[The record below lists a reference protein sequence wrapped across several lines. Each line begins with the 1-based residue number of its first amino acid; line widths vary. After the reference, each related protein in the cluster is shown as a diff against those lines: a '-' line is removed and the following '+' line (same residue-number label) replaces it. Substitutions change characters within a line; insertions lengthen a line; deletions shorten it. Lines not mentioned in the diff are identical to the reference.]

1 MSFFPE
7 TIAAHLAGRKV
18 QAALLGQFDFA
29 SETMRLWNGG
39 GILEANDDTKWQ
51 GLGQWGSVTG
61 LEQAINGQ
69 APEATFTL
77 SGIDADILLLTRDE
91 FEEEVRGRMVRVLL
105 QFFGTDDVN
114 DPDNQRPLDNP
125 FPIWAGLMLKPT
137 FTLDQE
143 TGERSVAVAAES
155 IFSQRGRP
163 RFAMYTDA
171 DQQKR
176 FPGDRGF
183 EFVASLIN
191 KETTWPDF

>member
-7 TIAAHLAGRKV
+7 TIAHHLAGRTV

-39 GILEANDDTKWQ
+39 GVLEANDGTQWQ

-91 FEEEVRGRMVRVLL
+91 FEEEVRGRMVRVY
-105 QFFGTDDVN
+105 V
-114 DPDNQRPLDNP
+114 
-125 FPIWAGLMLKPT
+125 K
-137 FTLDQE
+137 
-143 TGERSVAVAAES
+143 RSLALS
-155 IFSQRGRP
+155 IKALHLSFIII
-163 RFAMYTDA
+163 F
-171 DQQKR
+171 
-176 FPGDRGF
+176 
-183 EFVASLIN
+183 
-191 KETTWPDF
+191 